1 MVLLGTTL
9 GGDQTLVEAAA
20 TGENPE
26 KLISLSVVPLNSSA
40 PAVPPTELVQ
50 GKTQSGFNVESV
62 ERISNRKTNLQF
74 AALKEYQTTEQKK
87 MPLGQPTTTS
97 GNEGNQTT
105 FEFIKSRIFF

>member
-1 MVLLGTTL
+1 MALLGTTL
-9 GGDQTLVEAAA
+9 GGDQTPVEAAA

-26 KLISLSVVPLNSSA
+26 KLISLSVPLNNSA
-40 PAVPPTELVQ
+40 LAVPPTELVQ
-50 GKTQSGFNVESV
+50 GNTQSGFNVNSV
-62 ERISNRKTNLQF
+62 ERISNRKTNLRF